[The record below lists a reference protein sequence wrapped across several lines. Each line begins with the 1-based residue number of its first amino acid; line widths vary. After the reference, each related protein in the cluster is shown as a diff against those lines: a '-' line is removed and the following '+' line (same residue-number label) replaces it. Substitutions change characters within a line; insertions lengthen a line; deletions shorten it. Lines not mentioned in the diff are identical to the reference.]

1 MDSDKVA
8 REAEVLLKVMCF
20 FNCVELHEELITG
33 LDLGLVD
40 FPADHASYTAARKL
54 LVDSGKIIFKIRPLR
69 AIVIKDSV
77 KAAEIGALNVKER
90 RIALNAAVALLSRN
104 WPWLTTYNATDVER
118 LNTVRKYAPHI
129 AEMRNACLDLL
140 EPYGFMPGLG
150 ICALLHEEAW

>member
-1 MDSDKVA
+1 MDSEKVA

-20 FNCVELHEELITG
+20 FNCEELHEELITG

-40 FPADHASYTAARKL
+40 FPTDHATYAAARKL
-54 LVDSGKIIFKIRPLR
+54 LTDSGKITLKMRPVR
-69 AIVIKDSV
+69 VIIISDSV
-77 KAAEIGALNVKER
+77 KTAEIKALSKKEC
-90 RIALNAAVALLSRN
+90 RIALDAAVALLSRN

-129 AEMRNACLDLL
+129 AEMRNACIDLL

-150 ICALLHEEAW
+150 IVALLHEEAW